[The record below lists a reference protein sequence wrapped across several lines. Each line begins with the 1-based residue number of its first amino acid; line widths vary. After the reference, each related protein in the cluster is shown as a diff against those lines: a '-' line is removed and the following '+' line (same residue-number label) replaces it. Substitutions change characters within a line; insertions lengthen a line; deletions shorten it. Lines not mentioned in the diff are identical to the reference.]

1 MADCDV
7 GEMFLNFMLDPLIR
21 SRAGVDLSIFD
32 ELDKNGKES
41 LKGCWERM
49 LMGFSPSPYI
59 VTKGM
64 LVMEREIRGGRLDE
78 KNVFRWNKVVE
89 GGEVIPHYF

>member
-1 MADCDV
+1 
-7 GEMFLNFMLDPLIR
+7 
-21 SRAGVDLSIFD
+21 
-32 ELDKNGKES
+32 
-41 LKGCWERM
+41 
-49 LMGFSPSPYI
+49 MGFSPSPYI

>member
-7 GEMFLNFMLDPLIR
+7 GEMFLIFMLDPLIR
-21 SRAGVDLSIFD
+21 SHAGMALRIFD

-49 LMGFSPSPYI
+49 LMGFSPSLYM
-59 VTKGM
+59 VTNDM
-64 LVMEREIRGGRLDE
+64 LVIEREISGDRLDE
-78 KNVFRWNKVVE
+78 NNVLDGIE
-89 GGEVIPHYF
+89 